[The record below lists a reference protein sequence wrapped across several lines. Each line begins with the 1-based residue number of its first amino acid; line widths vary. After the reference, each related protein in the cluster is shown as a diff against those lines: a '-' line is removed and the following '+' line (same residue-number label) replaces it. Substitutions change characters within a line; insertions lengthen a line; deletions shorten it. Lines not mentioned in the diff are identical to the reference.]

1 MSCEEINQL
10 CKEHGKKK
18 IVILT
23 VLDWKM
29 KINIVNV
36 MEATE
41 M

>member
-1 MSCEEINQL
+1 MTCEEFIQL
-10 CKEHGKKK
+10 CKEHGKKN

-23 VLDWKM
+23 VLDWMM
-29 KINIVNV
+29 KISIVMV